1 MDKLQIFKAHL
12 PKQYEDY
19 ATEGLV
25 RGKCHHYKKQNYFV
39 QINLLKMELDG
50 ANKDAVVIV
59 AQSAKRVFGAVY
71 HQRKEVFKAE
81 PGGHETMPGMERV
94 LNGSIAVPEKEA
106 YSGDPLTKDQQA
118 LLDYLKQK
126 TPAKHQDPI
135 DSKKLEKNEKK
146 DTNPPLTPTS
156 NGKKYKAAL
165 FLMSVGAL
173 GFFAHKVHKGDIK
186 LPSNLPSKQDLLDS
200 WTQFK
205 EGFNTRLANVPTK
218 A

>member
-1 MDKLQIFKAHL
+1 MENLQIFKDHL
-12 PKQYEDY
+12 PLNYGY
-19 ATEGLV
+19 YVTEGLV
-25 RGKCHHYKKQNYFV
+25 KGEHHHYKKNYFV
-39 QINLLKMELDG
+39 QINLVQMELDG
-50 ANKDAVVIV
+50 TNKDAVVIV
-59 AQSAKRVFGAVY
+59 AQSATRVFGAAY
-71 HQRKEVFKAE
+71 QQRNEVFTAKPAS
-81 PGGHETMPGMERV
+81 HETMPDMLRV
-94 LNGSIAVPEKEA
+94 LKGSVNTLEKED
-106 YSGDPLTKDQQA
+106 YSGDPLTKDQQT

-165 FLMSVGAL
+165 FLMSVVAL

-186 LPSNLPSKQDLLDS
+186 LPSNLPSKQDILDS
-200 WTQFK
+200 WAQFK
-205 EGFNTRLANVPTK
+205 EGFNTRLRNVPTK